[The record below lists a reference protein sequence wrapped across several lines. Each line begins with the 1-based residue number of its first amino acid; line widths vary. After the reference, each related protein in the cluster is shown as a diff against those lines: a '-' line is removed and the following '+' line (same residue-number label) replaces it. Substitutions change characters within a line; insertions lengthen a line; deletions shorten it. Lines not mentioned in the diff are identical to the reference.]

1 MRPIAAEH
9 DSGGGGSAMGSRV
22 LGVVERGHRPD
33 TKVGLDGER
42 AQRQHQGRFATK
54 HDGGGG
60 GGMEAEEEVA
70 WQRHRHIFLFCHTKR
85 RNG

>member
-1 MRPIAAEH
+1 MRPIAVEH
-9 DSGGGGSAMGSRV
+9 DCGGGGSAMGSRV
-22 LGVVERGHRPD
+22 LGVVERGRRPN

-42 AQRQHQGRFATK
+42 AQRQHRGRSTTK

-70 WQRHRHIFLFCHTKR
+70 
-85 RNG
+85 